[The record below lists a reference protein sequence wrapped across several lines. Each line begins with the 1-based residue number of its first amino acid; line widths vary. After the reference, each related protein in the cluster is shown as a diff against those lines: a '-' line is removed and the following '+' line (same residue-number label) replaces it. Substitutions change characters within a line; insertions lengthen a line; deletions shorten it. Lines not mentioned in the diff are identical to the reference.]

1 MSPSTGDMP
10 SSIGRARAS
19 GASGLGGLE
28 PREPLGEPRG
38 GERQGQTVPASD
50 RTRTMVTL
58 ALRSLKSS
66 DLKEVMRSHNLSVRG
81 AKDALVSRCLNSGAS
96 VSEVMQWLLSTP
108 AAGTSSR
115 TSSDREEQVARMALG
130 SYKLRDLKELAGQL
144 DLAGTGSKEDLI
156 DRLVADD
163 GSAMSVLDRALQH
176 FGGPA
181 TADTVAQATSGQAI
195 NPIVGSD
202 QVERTDATANADT
215 PVAIRD
221 PNPAGFDRDAWNSTD
236 QRQHRWDTRLN
247 EATHLY
253 CNSFT
258 SPLPVDRDVER
269 KAVRHS
275 LQATW
280 SFMPLNA
287 SEETLLRLRWD
298 FDLLPKLFDILASGV
313 RSLNYPEPEGISLL
327 RMRGAST
334 ALRRRGASDETIH
347 EAVAQVELHLFHLA
361 FDAVELSLNIPG
373 VLSALTLA
381 KEEARRA
388 IQRLSNPDPND
399 ETTIAGRTLFSRGG
413 RPVTADPVK
422 DF

>member
-1 MSPSTGDMP
+1 
-10 SSIGRARAS
+10 
-19 GASGLGGLE
+19 
-28 PREPLGEPRG
+28 
-38 GERQGQTVPASD
+38 
-50 RTRTMVTL
+50 
-58 ALRSLKSS
+58 
-66 DLKEVMRSHNLSVRG
+66 
-81 AKDALVSRCLNSGAS
+81 
-96 VSEVMQWLLSTP
+96 
-108 AAGTSSR
+108 
-115 TSSDREEQVARMALG
+115 MAVG
-130 SYKLRDLKELAGQL
+130 SYRFLDLKELAGQL

-215 PVAIRD
+215 PGSR
-221 PNPAGFDRDAWNSTD
+221 FFSD

-247 EATHLY
+247 EATERY

-287 SEETLLRLRWD
+287 SEE
-298 FDLLPKLFDILASGV
+298 
-313 RSLNYPEPEGISLL
+313 
-327 RMRGAST
+327 
-334 ALRRRGASDETIH
+334 
-347 EAVAQVELHLFHLA
+347 
-361 FDAVELSLNIPG
+361 
-373 VLSALTLA
+373 
-381 KEEARRA
+381 
-388 IQRLSNPDPND
+388 
-399 ETTIAGRTLFSRGG
+399 
-413 RPVTADPVK
+413 
-422 DF
+422 